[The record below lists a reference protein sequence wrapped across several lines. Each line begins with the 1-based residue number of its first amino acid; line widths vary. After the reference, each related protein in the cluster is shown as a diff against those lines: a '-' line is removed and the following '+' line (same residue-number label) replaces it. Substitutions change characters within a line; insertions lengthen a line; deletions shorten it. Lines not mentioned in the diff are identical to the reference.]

1 MKIIINSS
9 TFKGTG
15 VTQVAV
21 SFINECSR
29 IMGNEYYVFLSPNVA
44 NNLDRSKFGNNFIF
58 YEFGKHSLYGL
69 KGWPDIIRMKRLEKK
84 IKPDIVF
91 SVFGPSLWTPRAPH
105 LQGYAYGHY
114 VYKDSPLYDIMS
126 KKEKMGVALRQFLHI
141 NLLKKE
147 GDFFVSE
154 TEDVSRRLH
163 ELYHI
168 GEDKLFTVSNTA
180 SAHFLNYSSKYK
192 QRVDFNDFKFY
203 ILSSNAPN
211 KNLKILNSVIP
222 LLKSKNLNKRVMFY
236 VTIPKEDYQR
246 IFDENVQ
253 DSIINVGPLR
263 IADCPAFVDSCDA
276 LFLPTLLECFSASYP
291 EAMLLGKPILTSNL
305 SFATTICGD
314 AALYFNPLDPE
325 EIVDNISIIVNS
337 PSLYKELAEKGKE
350 RVKMFPSPHGRAKAY
365 LEICNK
371 IIERNA

>member
-1 MKIIINSS
+1 MRILINSS

-29 IMGNEYYVFLSPNVA
+29 IMGNEYYVFMSPSVA
-44 NNLDRSKFGNNFIF
+44 NNLDRSKFGSDFTF

-69 KGWPDIIRMKRLEKK
+69 KGWPDIIRMKRLEKE

-114 VYKDSPLYDIMS
+114 VYKDSPFYDIMS
-126 KKEKMGVALRQFLHI
+126 KKEKIGVALRQLLHI
-141 NLLKKE
+141 SLLKKE
-147 GDFFVSE
+147 GKYFVSE
-154 TEDVSRRLH
+154 TEDVSKRLH

-180 SAHFLNYSSKYK
+180 SAYFLDYTSEYK
-192 QRVDFNDFKFY
+192 QREDLNDFKFY

-211 KNLKILNSVIP
+211 KNLKVLNSVIP
-222 LLKSKNLNKRVMFY
+222 LLKSKNLNKRVLFY
-236 VTIPKEDYQR
+236 VTIPNEDYQR

-253 DSIINVGPLR
+253 DCIINVGPLR

-305 SFATTICGD
+305 SFASTICGD

-325 EIVDNISIIVNS
+325 EIVVNISKIVNS
-337 PSLYKELAEKGKE
+337 PLLYKELAVKGKE
-350 RVKMFPSPHGRAKAY
+350 RVKMFPSPQDRAKAY

-371 IIERNA
+371 IIERDA